1 MAVPRRSTSPKAII
15 RKLDT
20 FQERTAGQLATS
32 MDLSSSIQTDSGSPQ
47 PSLKDP
53 SLTQQL
59 HRVLHLLT
67 VTALVLGFFLTVA
80 VLGALWAYHRHRSGE
95 PHA

>member
-1 MAVPRRSTSPKAII
+1 
-15 RKLDT
+15 
-20 FQERTAGQLATS
+20 
-32 MDLSSSIQTDSGSPQ
+32 MDLSSSAPADGRSPQ
-47 PSLKDP
+47 PSLTDP

-67 VTALVLGFFLTVA
+67 VTALVLGLFLTVA
-80 VLGALWAYHRHRSGE
+80 VLGALWAYHRHRAGE